1 MKKIVEE
8 FKKKQIDTTLIERRL
23 TTRLQAAAK
32 ELTKTKTAWNNST
45 LKTISRGQII
55 EVLESLMNTIS
66 DEINRSPVSLEMLE
80 YLYECYWINEQF
92 KVKLKNIKESG
103 DQFV

>member
-32 ELTKTKTAWNNST
+32 ELTKTRKAWNDST
-45 LKTISRGQII
+45 KKVISRAQVL
-55 EVLESLMNTIS
+55 EVLESLSNTIS
-66 DEINRSPVSLEMLE
+66 DFIDRSPVTVDMMEW
-80 YLYECYWINEQF
+80 LYTCYVINEQY
-92 KVKLKNIKESG
+92 KLRIKKLKEEG
-103 DQFV
+103 EQFV